1 VWYPKMKLARC
12 RVLSQ
17 EPPDPCH
24 FPALHPQ
31 LKMSESQQRIRTPP
45 IDPLAGLRCDIVLP
59 NHRSHHST
67 SMTSPASPRLPSP
80 PPIPEDQL
88 SPVSA
93 SPEQQQELFS
103 NLQHAAERRIRPGT
117 KAEDMAEGPPL
128 IDLSEVRAYSLHW
141 QRRIAN
147 MMGRSTQP
155 SSSQSTS
162 RRFTTS
168 SHTPSD
174 RIAQYP

>member
-1 VWYPKMKLARC
+1 VRYPKIKLAWSALESGTTRPLPF
-12 RVLSQ
+12 R
-17 EPPDPCH
+17 
-24 FPALHPQ
+24 ALHPQ
-31 LKMSESQQRIRTPP
+31 RKMSESQQRIHTPP
-45 IDPLAGLRCDIVLP
+45 IDPLAGLKCDIVPP

-67 SMTSPASPRLPSP
+67 NMTSPASPRLPSP

-117 KAEDMAEGPPL
+117 KAADMAEGPPL
-128 IDLSEVRAYSLHW
+128 IDLSEVRASSLHL

-147 MMGRSTQP
+147 MVGRSTRP

-162 RRFTTS
+162 KRSTTS

-174 RIAQYP
+174 RIAPYP